1 MLYWNVTGV
10 RFIQEEG
17 RLHMHT
23 WSGQPPS
30 GAVSPTRKLITTIIV
45 AFALAGLITGFALG
59 GLTAS
64 RSNASTGP
72 TGPQKTQTPVAQ
84 NTVTATPTRTP
95 TPVVLLGFP
104 QFKPYPQPTESAAS
118 NTTYTVG
125 MQAVDK
131 QNHPV
136 SSANVTCKLWL
147 IQQLA
152 PNQKLSIDPVTLK
165 AITNL
170 QTPIQGT
177 ITGTPQPVPEING
190 LTFDP
195 TTPQTALCSP
205 NGQVTWKY
213 AIAPTVPPGLY
224 DLVILA
230 DWQGKHYNWYWT
242 NITIQ

>member
-1 MLYWNVTGV
+1 
-10 RFIQEEG
+10 
-17 RLHMHT
+17 MHT
-23 WSGQPPS
+23 WSGQSPS
-30 GAVSPTRKLITTIIV
+30 GAVSPTRRLITTIIITFSV
-45 AFALAGLITGFALG
+45 VGLLAGFALG
-59 GLTAS
+59 GLSAS
-64 RSNASTGP
+64 RSGSNTGA

-84 NTVTATPTRTP
+84 HTATVTPTRTP
-95 TPVVLLGFP
+95 VPVILLGFP
-104 QFKPYPQPTESAAS
+104 QFKPYPQPTESAAN

-131 QNHPV
+131 QGHAV

-152 PNQKLSIDPVTLK
+152 SNQKLSIDPATLK
-165 AITNL
+165 AVTTL
-170 QTPIQGT
+170 TTPIQGT

-195 TTPQTALCSP
+195 TTPQTALCNP
-205 NGQVTWKY
+205 NGQITWKY
-213 AIAPTVPPGLY
+213 TIAPTVLPGSY